1 MAGWGGERA
10 FAGGARGLAPGPP
23 WFFSL
28 SPPEGDMVRNL
39 WAPPVE
45 EEGCWGVTVCPI
57 SLTLA
62 VSDEFIQNP
71 VRGRSQPLRHL
82 SPPQPPSATS
92 PGEPTK
98 SGFPPQCYAP
108 QYQDYSLPAAHK
120 MSGGCTQEQAC
131 CARAWALWEGGSQG
145 MEKVAHLSTRMNL
158 LMQGSCL
165 ERGEPSSPQGTTAET
180 GSPPVHRAV
189 EGALQ

>member
-1 MAGWGGERA
+1 MTWSETSGLLLWRKRDAG
-10 FAGGARGLAPGPP
+10 
-23 WFFSL
+23 
-28 SPPEGDMVRNL
+28 
-39 WAPPVE
+39 
-45 EEGCWGVTVCPI
+45 GVTVCPI

-62 VSDEFIQNP
+62 FSDEFIQNP

-98 SGFPPQCYAP
+98 SGFPAQCYAP

-145 MEKVAHLSTRMNL
+145 MEKVANLSTRMNL

-165 ERGEPSSPQGTTAET
+165 ERGEPSSPQGTTKRLEVHLST
-180 GSPPVHRAV
+180 G
-189 EGALQ
+189 L